1 LLAYIVESGEARK
14 YINVDNVTSIVDIL
28 YISVIWDEYGV
39 IVVANIDIIRSDNKY
54 KNKTNH
60 LYFSNYTGV
69 SFSY

>member
-1 LLAYIVESGEARK
+1 MLAYIVESGEARK